1 MKTTTITQ
9 IEHIIEN
16 LDFEARD
23 RLTLKGGKMRY
34 QFTPSEDGQFKE
46 LLEGL
51 SNVIYSEFYCASE
64 DQDRPAV
71 NYEDRVEFVGQL
83 RAANA
88 SSSKLHPGWTIDN
101 VTQNGKVYASK
112 GNFSQQV
119 SPGDYIRSSMSEAV
133 AAKSEISIYQHN
145 EYDNPEEVFYYIFGS
160 TMTEAAT
167 PGLVRFYFNAQPEG
181 SIALVK
187 HISHFF
193 NLYQIPFQFKC
204 LNQPA
209 LYNRTDAAVLYISK
223 NYADFAW
230 DCISRFYPSIAELLN
245 PALPYFA
252 KMLAPGIGFA
262 ENPNG
267 EKESFGQSRSKLIAE
282 AIVQSHAQQKPKSNW
297 KTAILENIKKKGLDP
312 KQFHLNANSHYPYHF
327 AQIA

>member
-1 MKTTTITQ
+1 MKTTTLAQ

-16 LDFEARD
+16 LDFEGQD
-23 RLTLKGGKMRY
+23 RLILKGGKMRY
-34 QFTPSEDGQFKE
+34 QFSPSKDGEYNE

-64 DQDRPAV
+64 DRDLPPES
-71 NYEDRVEFVGQL
+71 YEARVDFVSQL

-88 SSSKLHPGWTIDN
+88 TTSKLQPAWMIDN
-101 VTQNGKVYASK
+101 VSQNGKVYASK
-112 GNFSQQV
+112 GNYSQQV
-119 SPGDYIRSSMSEAV
+119 NPGDYIRSNRSEAV
-133 AAKSEISIYQHN
+133 AAKSEISLYQHH
-145 EYDNPEEVFYYIFGS
+145 EYDHPTEVFFYIFGA
-160 TMTEAAT
+160 TKTEAAT
-167 PGLVRFYFNAQPEG
+167 PGLVRFYFNAQPAG
-181 SIALVK
+181 SVALVK
-187 HISHFF
+187 HLSHHF

-230 DCISRFYPSIAELLN
+230 ECMARFYPSIQELLY
-245 PALPYFA
+245 PSLPYFT
-252 KMLAPGIGFA
+252 KLLAPGIGFA

-282 AIVQSHAQQKPKSNW
+282 AIVQSHAQQKPKPEW
-297 KTAILENIKKKGLDP
+297 KAAILENIKKKGLDP

-327 AQIA
+327 AQFA